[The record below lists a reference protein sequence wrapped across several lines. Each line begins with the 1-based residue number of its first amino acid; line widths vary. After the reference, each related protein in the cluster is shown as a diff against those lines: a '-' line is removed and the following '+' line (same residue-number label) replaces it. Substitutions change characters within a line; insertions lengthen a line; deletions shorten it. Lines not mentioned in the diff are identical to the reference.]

1 MIAPNSALLLSRC
14 FGVGLLL
21 KEVCHGLINS
31 LDNIVVDGVP
41 REFQLLIR
49 CSVDTS
55 VKELLIYDPGVRYV
69 LKCNLANH
77 QSSVMIIG
85 DNGHNALSVKTAT
98 CQTFS
103 EVCFFLWYNFAY
115 RTLTKTKL
123 EYTNPFIPYSDK
135 SYLFIYLFLFFF

>member
-85 DNGHNALSVKTAT
+85 DDSHNALSAVKTAT

-103 EVCFFLWYNFAY
+103 EVCFFL
-115 RTLTKTKL
+115 
-123 EYTNPFIPYSDK
+123 
-135 SYLFIYLFLFFF
+135 